1 MNKERVILLS
11 DCQSFYASV
20 EKASNPQYSNKP
32 LIVAGDPARRSG
44 IVLAACPLAKSFGI
58 TTAETLKEALAKC
71 PEVIVVRPH
80 MQQYIDVS
88 SQITD
93 ILRKFSDLV
102 EPYSIDE
109 QFIDIISSL
118 SLFGSPRQ
126 IATTIQDLIRRN
138 TGVRARIGIGYS
150 KVTAKMACDLWAK
163 KNPEGLFTLT
173 QEELPDV
180 LWPLPISELFMVG
193 RRMSAH
199 FQSMGL
205 TTIGHLAQMPLSELK
220 WRMRE
225 KFHKNAISMPS
236 YIGELP
242 TASTIAL

>member
-109 QFIDIISSL
+109 QFIDI
-118 SLFGSPRQ
+118 
-126 IATTIQDLIRRN
+126 T
-138 TGVRARIGIGYS
+138 
-150 KVTAKMACDLWAK
+150 
-163 KNPEGLFTLT
+163 
-173 QEELPDV
+173 
-180 LWPLPISELFMVG
+180 
-193 RRMSAH
+193 
-199 FQSMGL
+199 
-205 TTIGHLAQMPLSELK
+205 
-220 WRMRE
+220 
-225 KFHKNAISMPS
+225 
-236 YIGELP
+236 
-242 TASTIAL
+242 